1 VLVRVREMAKRARLS
16 ASPSLAVLAIL
27 VTGLIVYVLVNVVRL
42 VFTANGRPSLE
53 SFRQAAAEPGLSSVL
68 VDTVLVIGV
77 ASVIAVAVGTVLA
90 WIAERTDAG
99 LGSATRLIP
108 LVPVLLPSI
117 AGTIGWVLLLAP
129 RAGYLSTLFR
139 LPPGLSVFSLWG
151 IILVTALFL
160 TPYVF
165 LPVSAAFR
173 NVDSSI
179 EEASLVAG
187 RGPLATFVRV
197 SVPSVWPSILAG
209 ASIALMLGLA
219 LFSVPSI
226 IGPSAHVTV
235 LAVLIYQV
243 VAIDAPSRPGEA
255 LVLSLAAVIVIQLAV
270 ALAARA
276 SSSRRF
282 VSIGGRAN
290 AGQPIRTRRLK
301 WPLRIIQIAFLV
313 ISGLLP
319 VAALAVVSVQ
329 PYWSGNVQFSKLT
342 WSAYSTLFQNSTL
355 EQPLINSVIIS
366 LTATVT
372 VVIVSLL
379 IAYWLRRRRRPIV
392 NPFIRFWITMPSTIP
407 QLIVGLAFLVTFSA
421 PPLIL
426 YGSRTLIWLA
436 FVIIFLP
443 QSVGVATSAFSQL
456 GQDVVDAAR
465 VSGSGEW
472 RALFTVVLPLVVPT
486 AVGGGLFV
494 FALMMGEV
502 NASIL
507 LAGPSTPV
515 IGPTLY
521 NLFNT
526 GTLPPVAALSLCVLV
541 INAVAIVIGSR
552 LTATRRMR
560 RVHTPRQRRQQ
571 PVIKEERHVVLS

>member
-1 VLVRVREMAKRARLS
+1 MSVHVREMAKRARLS
-16 ASPSLAVLAIL
+16 ASAPLAVLALL

-42 VFTANGRPSLE
+42 VFTANGKPSLE
-53 SFRQAAAEPGLSSVL
+53 SFREAASEPGLSSVL
-68 VDTVLVIGV
+68 LDTVLVIGI
-77 ASVIAVAVGTVLA
+77 ASVIAVVAGTVLA

-129 RAGYLSTLFR
+129 RAGYLSVFFH
-139 LPPGLSVFSLWG
+139 LPPRFSVFSLWG
-151 IILVTALFL
+151 IIVVTALFL

-173 NVDSSI
+173 NSDSSI

-219 LFSVPSI
+219 LFSVPSVL
-226 IGPSAHVTV
+226 GPSAHVTV

-243 VAIDAPSRPGEA
+243 VAIDVPSRPGEA
-255 LVLSLAAVIVIQLAV
+255 LVLSLVAVIVIQFAV
-270 ALAARA
+270 ALAAKA

-301 WPLRIIQIAFLV
+301 WPLRILQIAFLV

-319 VAALAVVSVQ
+319 IGALVLVSLQ
-329 PYWSGNVQFSKLT
+329 SYWSGDVQFSKLT
-342 WSAYSTLFQNSTL
+342 LGAYSALFSDSAL
-355 EQPLINSVIIS
+355 EQPLINSVEISLAATVSVVIIS
-366 LTATVT
+366 V
-372 VVIVSLL
+372 L

-407 QLIVGLAFLVTFSA
+407 ALIIGLAFLVTFSA

-443 QSVGVATSAFSQL
+443 QCVSVATSAFSQL

-465 VSGSGEW
+465 VSGSSEG
-472 RALFTVVLPLVVPT
+472 RALLTVVLPLVVPT

-502 NASIL
+502 NAAIL
-507 LAGPSTPV
+507 LAGPATPV

-541 INAVAIVIGSR
+541 INAVAIVIGGR

-560 RVHTPRQRRQQ
+560 RANVPRLRRHQS
-571 PVIKEERHVVLS
+571 VIKEERHVVLS

>member
-1 VLVRVREMAKRARLS
+1 
-16 ASPSLAVLAIL
+16 
-27 VTGLIVYVLVNVVRL
+27 
-42 VFTANGRPSLE
+42 
-53 SFRQAAAEPGLSSVL
+53 
-68 VDTVLVIGV
+68 
-77 ASVIAVAVGTVLA
+77 
-90 WIAERTDAG
+90 
-99 LGSATRLIP
+99 
-108 LVPVLLPSI
+108 
-117 AGTIGWVLLLAP
+117 
-129 RAGYLSTLFR
+129 
-139 LPPGLSVFSLWG
+139 
-151 IILVTALFL
+151 
-160 TPYVF
+160 
-165 LPVSAAFR
+165 
-173 NVDSSI
+173 
-179 EEASLVAG
+179 
-187 RGPLATFVRV
+187 
-197 SVPSVWPSILAG
+197 
-209 ASIALMLGLA
+209 
-219 LFSVPSI
+219 
-226 IGPSAHVTV
+226 
-235 LAVLIYQV
+235 
-243 VAIDAPSRPGEA
+243 
-255 LVLSLAAVIVIQLAV
+255 
-270 ALAARA
+270 
-276 SSSRRF
+276 
-282 VSIGGRAN
+282 
-290 AGQPIRTRRLK
+290 
-301 WPLRIIQIAFLV
+301 
-313 ISGLLP
+313 
-319 VAALAVVSVQ
+319 VQ